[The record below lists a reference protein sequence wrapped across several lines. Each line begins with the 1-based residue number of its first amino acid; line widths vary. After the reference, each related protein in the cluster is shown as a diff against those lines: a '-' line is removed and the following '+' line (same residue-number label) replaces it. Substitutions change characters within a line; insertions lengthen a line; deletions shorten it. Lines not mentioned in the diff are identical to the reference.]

1 METPENE
8 SGREDDNAPE
18 NVKYEEESAAVDLGC
33 NEKNDARSLQKKDE
47 NETLEI
53 FCSRKVFLN
62 QSPLDHLNLL
72 TTYPPLQHSS
82 RTPCAAL
89 SLKWWPLSHGRP
101 PDCLSSWGSRTDS
114 SQG

>member
-53 FCSRKVFLN
+53 FCSR
-62 QSPLDHLNLL
+62 
-72 TTYPPLQHSS
+72 
-82 RTPCAAL
+82 
-89 SLKWWPLSHGRP
+89 
-101 PDCLSSWGSRTDS
+101 
-114 SQG
+114 